1 MGAINLKSEDVRNNC
16 VVLILLPLG
25 SLERS
30 LHDQKSWQ
38 EVDEDPP
45 DPGRH
50 QVGLRGPKVNI
61 KDHNS
66 HTDTASRH
74 LREASKTKV

>member
-30 LHDQKSWQ
+30 LHDQKSRQ
-38 EVDEDPP
+38 KVDEDPAH
-45 DPGRH
+45 PGGH
-50 QVGLRGPKVNI
+50 EMSLR
-61 KDHNS
+61 
-66 HTDTASRH
+66 
-74 LREASKTKV
+74 